1 MGKYEDL
8 AHFIIKNVGGKE
20 NIKNV
25 THCMTRLRFSL
36 HDEKLINEKKL
47 LDNREIATSQKAGGQ
62 YQVVIGTHVGDVYDE
77 VTTQLGSDEN
87 SQEEPES
94 KGILNK
100 IIDIITKV
108 ITPVLGI
115 LIASGLIQGLL
126 AVMTATGIVETT
138 DGAYM
143 ILNAMGNALFTFFP
157 VVLGYT
163 SAKAFKMD
171 GYVGMII
178 GASLIFP
185 NIVADLATG
194 TPLYVLFSGSIL
206 EMPIYQTFF
215 GLPIIFP
222 ETGYT
227 STVIP
232 IILAMYF
239 ASKVE
244 KTLKKV
250 IPTIVGFTL
259 VPFLTVLVSVP
270 ITILVVGPI
279 ANVASLL
286 ISSCISTLY
295 TASPILTSIVVG
307 LIYQP
312 LVILGLHWPLVTIG
326 INNFGILGYDYI
338 FPMIFTASFAQT
350 AVVMAV
356 YAKTKSAKTKGI
368 CVPAIISGLFCII
381 EPAIYGITLPVKKRF
396 VFSMV
401 GGTIGG
407 VILSALSIK
416 MYTMSV
422 GVLGIVSF
430 INPETGSFSG
440 LVIAVIATL
449 ITMVVSF
456 LLTYFTFNE
465 AIEADDEDET
475 VSIPTQLSAR
485 IELTSPLKGSTLS
498 LKNAQDSVFSKGVLG
513 NGIVVLPTEGKVV
526 APCDG
531 VLTTVFPTGHAIGI
545 TSDTGIEILI
555 HVGKDTVKLN
565 GKYFTI
571 LLQQGDRVAKG
582 DTILEFDIEKIEK
595 AGYSTETPIIITNS
609 DQFLD
614 VIQTDDAQVGYD
626 TMLMTLIPT
635 N

>member
-8 AHFIIKNVGGKE
+8 AHFIIENVGEKE

-36 HDEKLINEKKL
+36 HNEELINEKKL
-47 LDNREIATSQKAGGQ
+47 LNNSEIVTSQKSGGQ
-62 YQVVIGTHVGDVYDE
+62 YQVVIGTHVSDVYDE
-77 VTTQLGSDEN
+77 VTRQIGGDEN

-94 KGILNK
+94 KGTLNK
-100 IIDIITKV
+100 FIDIITKV

-126 AVMTATGIVETT
+126 AILTATGVVETT
-138 DGAYM
+138 DGAYV

-178 GASLIFP
+178 GASLVFP
-185 NIVADLATG
+185 NIITDLVTG
-194 TPLYVLFSGSIL
+194 TPLYILFSGTIL

-239 ASKVE
+239 ASKIE
-244 KTLKKV
+244 KILKKV
-250 IPTIVGFTL
+250 IPSIVGFTL
-259 VPFLTVLVSVP
+259 VPFMTVLVSVP

-286 ISSCISTLY
+286 ISSGILVLY
-295 TASPILTSIVVG
+295 TVSPILTTVVVG

-312 LVILGLHWPLVTIG
+312 LVILGLHWPLLTIG

-338 FPMIFTASFAQT
+338 LPMIFTASFAQT

-381 EPAIYGITLPVKKRF
+381 EPAIYGVTLPIKKRF
-396 VFSMV
+396 VFSMI

-440 LVIAVIATL
+440 LVIAIVATL
-449 ITMVVSF
+449 ITMVISF

-465 AIEADDEDET
+465 TIESEEET
-475 VSIPTQLSAR
+475 ASVPKQLSAKK
-485 IELTSPLKGSTLS
+485 ELTSPLKGSTLN
-498 LKNAQDSVFSKGVLG
+498 LENAQDSVFSKGLLG
-513 NGIVVLPTEGKVV
+513 NGIVILPTEGKVI

-531 VLTTVFPTGHAIGI
+531 ILTSIFPTGHAIGI

-571 LLQQGDRVAKG
+571 LLQQGDRIAKG

-595 AGYSTETPIIITNS
+595 AGYSTETPIVITNS

-614 VIQTDDAQVGYD
+614 VINTDDAQVDYD
-626 TMLMTLIPT
+626 TMLMTLIPA

>member
-8 AHFIIKNVGGKE
+8 AHFIIENVGEKE

-36 HDEKLINEKKL
+36 NNEELINEKKL
-47 LDNREIATSQKAGGQ
+47 LNNSEIVTSQKSGGQ
-62 YQVVIGTHVGDVYDE
+62 YQVVIGTHVSDVYDE
-77 VTTQLGSDEN
+77 VTRQIGGDEN

-94 KGILNK
+94 KGTLNK
-100 IIDIITKV
+100 FIDIITKV

-126 AVMTATGIVETT
+126 AILTATGVVETT
-138 DGAYM
+138 DGAYV
-143 ILNAMGNALFTFFP
+143 ILNAMGKALFTFFP

-178 GASLIFP
+178 GASLVFP
-185 NIVADLATG
+185 NIITDLVTG
-194 TPLYVLFSGSIL
+194 TPLYILFSGTIL

-239 ASKVE
+239 ASKIE
-244 KTLKKV
+244 KILKKV
-250 IPTIVGFTL
+250 IPSIVGFTL
-259 VPFLTVLVSVP
+259 VPFMTVLVSVP

-286 ISSCISTLY
+286 ISSGISVLY
-295 TASPILTSIVVG
+295 TVSPILTTVVVG

-312 LVILGLHWPLVTIG
+312 LVILGLHWPLITIG

-338 FPMIFTASFAQT
+338 LPMIFTASFAQT

-381 EPAIYGITLPVKKRF
+381 EPAIYGVTLPIKKRF
-396 VFSMV
+396 VFSMI

-440 LVIAVIATL
+440 LVIAIVATL
-449 ITMVVSF
+449 ITMVISF

-465 AIEADDEDET
+465 TIESEEET
-475 VSIPTQLSAR
+475 ASVPKQLSAKK
-485 IELTSPLKGSTLS
+485 ELTSPLKGSTLN
-498 LKNAQDSVFSKGVLG
+498 LENAQDSVFSKGLLG
-513 NGIVVLPTEGKVV
+513 NGIVILPTEGKVI

-531 VLTTVFPTGHAIGI
+531 ILTSIFPTGHAIGI

-571 LLQQGDRVAKG
+571 LLQQGDRIAKG

-595 AGYSTETPIIITNS
+595 AGYSTETPIVITNS

-614 VIQTDDAQVGYD
+614 VINTDDAQVDYD
-626 TMLMTLIPT
+626 TMLMTLIPA